1 MYFRDAR
8 VILYTVIAMSE
19 TSEKLYALIQSRGLS
34 YGALAELTGIPK
46 SAVQRYAT
54 GETAKIP
61 LERIEALAK
70 ALGVP
75 ASYLMGWEDAAP
87 DDDRE
92 LKELL
97 EELKNREDMRML
109 FKLAKG
115 ASPEDVRRAVSIIEA
130 LRRQE

>member
-1 MYFRDAR
+1 M
-8 VILYTVIAMSE
+8 VMTMSE

-75 ASYLMGWEDAAP
+75 ASQLMGWDSPAAP
-87 DDDRE
+87 DDDQDLR
-92 LKELL
+92 ELL

-130 LRRQE
+130 LRSQE

>member
-1 MYFRDAR
+1 M
-8 VILYTVIAMSE
+8 IMSE

-70 ALGVP
+70 GARVLSGKRFSAR
-75 ASYLMGWEDAAP
+75 ASES
-87 DDDRE
+87 E
-92 LKELL
+92 LKGWIDGLHL
-97 EELKNREDMRML
+97 
-109 FKLAKG
+109 G
-115 ASPEDVRRAVSIIEA
+115 
-130 LRRQE
+130 